1 MEGNILATLDFRQT
15 TRSDRFPLSQ
25 TGKTGNLRLSLAGT
39 ACGTR
44 LWRPIAT
51 QCTVPLIA
59 RRPFCAQVDESQ
71 RARLPEA
78 LRQGG
83 VPRSQPRRAALTA
96 RAARAAC

>member
-1 MEGNILATLDFRQT
+1 MEGCILATLDFRQT
-15 TRSDRFPLSQ
+15 TRSDRFPLPQ
-25 TGKTGNLRLSLAGT
+25 TGNLRLWLAGT

-44 LWRPIAT
+44 LWRPTVA
-51 QCTVPLIA
+51 QCTVPPTA
-59 RRPFCAQVDESQ
+59 RRPFCAQADDAQ

-83 VPRSQPRRAALTA
+83 VPRSQPRRAALAA